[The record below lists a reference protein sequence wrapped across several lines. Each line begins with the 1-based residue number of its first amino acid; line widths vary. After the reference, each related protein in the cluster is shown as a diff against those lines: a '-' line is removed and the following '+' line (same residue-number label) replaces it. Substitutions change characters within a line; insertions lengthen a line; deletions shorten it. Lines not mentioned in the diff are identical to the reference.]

1 MVYYKKI
8 IYLLALSAALN
19 IESNTNIEYSIEMI
33 FVEYEDVLSD
43 DEQFNE
49 VFNIPDESIIN
60 IKSKEILLNK
70 KAFLYENEP
79 NPLQDALSNIKIDY
93 KPLNENKPV
102 VKNSKSDWFYKNDQL
117 DILETIYK
125 NLRYRKGVKAID
137 KVSWN
142 QPITS
147 YDDAKFVYY
156 QNSKIGT
163 YIKFYE
169 SRYLHASIKS
179 FVGNLSH
186 NVIQV
191 DRDKYIKNIAPDVTE
206 SLSNKHLKK
215 IELSYFEE
223 NSYIENKEVKISNSN
238 NNEEIIYYIDENMR
252 LFDKRI
258 YFLDHPKFGI
268 FISLKKINS

>member
-1 MVYYKKI
+1 MIYCKKI
-8 IYLLALSAALN
+8 IYLLALSATLN

-49 VFNIPDESIIN
+49 VFNSPDESIIN

-93 KPLNENKPV
+93 KPLDENKSV
-102 VKNSKSDWFYKNDQL
+102 VINSKSDWFYKNDQL

-186 NVIQV
+186 NIIQA
-191 DRDKYIKNIAPDVTE
+191 DRDKYINNIAPDVSE
-206 SLSNKHLKK
+206 SLNNKHLEK

-223 NSYIENKEVKISNSN
+223 NSYIKDKEVKLSNSN
-238 NNEEIIYYIDENMR
+238 NNDEIIYYIDENMR

>member
-1 MVYYKKI
+1 MIYYKKI
-8 IYLLALSAALN
+8 IYLLALSATLN

-125 NLRYRKGVKAID
+125 NLKYRKGVKAID

-147 YDDAKFVYY
+147 YDDAKFIYY

-186 NVIQV
+186 NIIQA
-191 DRDKYIKNIAPDVTE
+191 DRDKYINNIAPDVSE

-223 NSYIENKEVKISNSN
+223 NSYIKDKEVKLSNSN
-238 NNEEIIYYIDENMR
+238 NNDEIIYYIDENMR
-252 LFDKRI
+252 LFDKKI

>member
-1 MVYYKKI
+1 MIYYKKI

-258 YFLDHPKFGI
+258 YFLDHPRFGI

>member
-1 MVYYKKI
+1 MIYYKKI
-8 IYLLALSAALN
+8 IYLLALSATLN

-49 VFNIPDESIIN
+49 VFNSPDESIIN

-93 KPLNENKPV
+93 KPLDENKSV

-186 NVIQV
+186 NITQA
-191 DRDKYIKNIAPDVTE
+191 DRDKYINNIAPDVSE

-223 NSYIENKEVKISNSN
+223 NSYIKDKEVKLSNSN
-238 NNEEIIYYIDENMR
+238 NNDEIIYYIDENMR
-252 LFDKRI
+252 LFDKKI

>member
-1 MVYYKKI
+1 MIYYKKL
-8 IYLLALSAALN
+8 IYLLTLSAALN

-49 VFNIPDESIIN
+49 VFNTPNESIIN

-79 NPLQDALSNIKIDY
+79 NPLQDALSNIKIEY
-93 KPLNENKPV
+93 KSLDENEPV
-102 VKNSKSDWFYKNDQL
+102 AKNSKSDWFYKNDQL

-147 YDDAKFVYY
+147 YDHAKFVYY

-186 NVIQV
+186 NIIEV
-191 DRDKYIKNIAPDVTE
+191 DRDKYINNIAPDVSE

-215 IELSYFEE
+215 IDLSYFEE
-223 NSYIENKEVKISNSN
+223 NSYIENKEVKITNSN
-238 NNEEIIYYIDENMR
+238 NNDEIIYYIDENMR

>member
-1 MVYYKKI
+1 MIYYKKI

-49 VFNIPDESIIN
+49 VFNSPDESIIN

-186 NVIQV
+186 NIIQA
-191 DRDKYIKNIAPDVTE
+191 DRDKYINNIAPDVSE

-223 NSYIENKEVKISNSN
+223 NSYIKDKEVKLSNSN
-238 NNEEIIYYIDENMR
+238 NNDEIIYYIDENMR
-252 LFDKRI
+252 LFDKKI

>member
-1 MVYYKKI
+1 MIYYKKI
-8 IYLLALSAALN
+8 IYLLALSATLN

-43 DEQFNE
+43 DEQFNG

-258 YFLDHPKFGI
+258 YFLDHPIFGI

>member
-1 MVYYKKI
+1 MIYYKKL
-8 IYLLALSAALN
+8 IYLLALSAVLN

-49 VFNIPDESIIN
+49 VFNSPDELIIN

-70 KAFLYENEP
+70 KAFLYKNES

-102 VKNSKSDWFYKNDQL
+102 AKNSKSDWFYKNDQL

-169 SRYLHASIKS
+169 SRYLHANIKS

-186 NVIQV
+186 NIIQV
-191 DRDKYIKNIAPDVTE
+191 DRDKYINNIAPDVSE

-223 NSYIENKEVKISNSN
+223 NSYIENKEVKINNSN
-238 NNEEIIYYIDENMR
+238 NNDEIIYYIDENMR

-258 YFLDHPKFGI
+258 YFLDHPRFGI

>member
-1 MVYYKKI
+1 MIYYKKI

-49 VFNIPDESIIN
+49 VFNSPDESIIN

-93 KPLNENKPV
+93 KPLDENKSV
-102 VKNSKSDWFYKNDQL
+102 VKNSKSDWFYKNDKL

-258 YFLDHPKFGI
+258 YFLDHPRFGI

>member
-1 MVYYKKI
+1 MIYYKKI
-8 IYLLALSAALN
+8 IYLLALSATLN

-49 VFNIPDESIIN
+49 VFNSPDESIIN

-93 KPLNENKPV
+93 KPLDENKPV

-186 NVIQV
+186 NIIQA
-191 DRDKYIKNIAPDVTE
+191 DRDKYINNIAPDVSE

-223 NSYIENKEVKISNSN
+223 NSYIKDKEVKLSNSN
-238 NNEEIIYYIDENMR
+238 NNDEIIYYIDENMR
-252 LFDKRI
+252 LFDKKI

>member
-1 MVYYKKI
+1 MIYYKKL
-8 IYLLALSAALN
+8 IYLLTLSAALN

-49 VFNIPDESIIN
+49 VFNSPDESIIN

-93 KPLNENKPV
+93 KSLDENKPV
-102 VKNSKSDWFYKNDQL
+102 AKNSKSDWFYKNDQL

-186 NVIQV
+186 NIIQA
-191 DRDKYIKNIAPDVTE
+191 DRDKYINNIAPDVSE

-215 IELSYFEE
+215 IDLSYFEE
-223 NSYIENKEVKISNSN
+223 NSYIENKEVKITNSN
-238 NNEEIIYYIDENMR
+238 NNDEIIYYIDENMR
-252 LFDKRI
+252 LFDKKI

>member
-1 MVYYKKI
+1 MIYYKKL
-8 IYLLALSAALN
+8 IYLLTLSVALN

-49 VFNIPDESIIN
+49 VFNSPDESIIN

-93 KPLNENKPV
+93 KPLDENKSV

-125 NLRYRKGVKAID
+125 NLKYRKGVKAID

-186 NVIQV
+186 NIIQA
-191 DRDKYIKNIAPDVTE
+191 DRDKYINNIAPDVSE

-223 NSYIENKEVKISNSN
+223 NSYIKDKEVKLSNSN
-238 NNEEIIYYIDENMR
+238 NNDEIIYYIDENIR
-252 LFDKRI
+252 LFDKKI

>member
-1 MVYYKKI
+1 MIYYKKI

-102 VKNSKSDWFYKNDQL
+102 VKNSKSDWFYKNEQL

>member
-1 MVYYKKI
+1 MIYYKKI
-8 IYLLALSAALN
+8 IYLLALSATLN

-49 VFNIPDESIIN
+49 VFNSPDESIIN

-147 YDDAKFVYY
+147 FDDAKFVYY

-186 NVIQV
+186 NIIQA
-191 DRDKYIKNIAPDVTE
+191 DRDKYINNIAPDVSE

-223 NSYIENKEVKISNSN
+223 NSYIKDKEVKLSNSKN
-238 NNEEIIYYIDENMR
+238 NDEIIYYIDENMR
-252 LFDKRI
+252 LFDKKI

>member
-1 MVYYKKI
+1 MIYYKKI

-60 IKSKEILLNK
+60 IKSKDILLNK

-258 YFLDHPKFGI
+258 YFLDHPRFGI

>member
-1 MVYYKKI
+1 MIYCKKI
-8 IYLLALSAALN
+8 IYLLALSATLN

-49 VFNIPDESIIN
+49 VFNSPDESIIN

-93 KPLNENKPV
+93 KPLDENKSV
-102 VKNSKSDWFYKNDQL
+102 VINSKSDWFYKNDQL

-186 NVIQV
+186 NIIQA
-191 DRDKYIKNIAPDVTE
+191 DRDKYINNIAPDVSE
-206 SLSNKHLKK
+206 SLNNKHLEK

-223 NSYIENKEVKISNSN
+223 NSYIKDKEVKLSNSN
-238 NNEEIIYYIDENMR
+238 NNDEIIYYIDENMR
-252 LFDKRI
+252 LFDKKI

>member
-1 MVYYKKI
+1 MIYYKKI
-8 IYLLALSAALN
+8 IYLLALSATLN

-49 VFNIPDESIIN
+49 VFNSPDESIIN

-186 NVIQV
+186 NIIQA
-191 DRDKYIKNIAPDVTE
+191 DRDKYIKNIAPDVSE

-223 NSYIENKEVKISNSN
+223 NSYIKDKEVKLSNSN
-238 NNEEIIYYIDENMR
+238 NNDEIIYYIDENMR

>member
-1 MVYYKKI
+1 MIYYKKI
-8 IYLLALSAALN
+8 IYLLALSATLN

-49 VFNIPDESIIN
+49 VFNSPDESIIN

-93 KPLNENKPV
+93 KPLDENKSV

-186 NVIQV
+186 NIIQA
-191 DRDKYIKNIAPDVTE
+191 DRDKYINNIAPDVSE

-223 NSYIENKEVKISNSN
+223 NSYIKDKEVKLSNSN
-238 NNEEIIYYIDENMR
+238 NNDEIIYYIDENMR
-252 LFDKRI
+252 LFDKKI

>member
-1 MVYYKKI
+1 MIYYKKI
-8 IYLLALSAALN
+8 IYLLALSATLN

-49 VFNIPDESIIN
+49 VFNSPDESIIN

-93 KPLNENKPV
+93 KPVDENKPV
-102 VKNSKSDWFYKNDQL
+102 AKNSKSDWFYKNDQL

-186 NVIQV
+186 NIIQA
-191 DRDKYIKNIAPDVTE
+191 DRDKYINNIAPDVSE

-223 NSYIENKEVKISNSN
+223 NSYIKDKEVKLSNSN
-238 NNEEIIYYIDENMR
+238 NNDEIIYYIDENMR
-252 LFDKRI
+252 LFDKKI

>member
-1 MVYYKKI
+1 MIYYKKI

-93 KPLNENKPV
+93 KPINENKPE

-223 NSYIENKEVKISNSN
+223 NTYIENKEVKISNSI
-238 NNEEIIYYIDENMR
+238 NNEEIIYYIDENIR

>member
-1 MVYYKKI
+1 MIYYKKI
-8 IYLLALSAALN
+8 IYLLALSATLN

-49 VFNIPDESIIN
+49 VFNSPDESIIN

-93 KPLNENKPV
+93 KPLDENKSV

-186 NVIQV
+186 NIIQA
-191 DRDKYIKNIAPDVTE
+191 DRDKYINNIAPDVSE

-223 NSYIENKEVKISNSN
+223 NSYIKDKEVKLSNSN
-238 NNEEIIYYIDENMR
+238 NNDEIIYYIDENMR
-252 LFDKRI
+252 LFDKKI

-268 FISLKKINS
+268 FISLNKINS

>member
-1 MVYYKKI
+1 MIYYKKI

-258 YFLDHPKFGI
+258 YFLDHPIFGI

>member
-1 MVYYKKI
+1 MIYYKKL
-8 IYLLALSAALN
+8 IYLLTLSVALN

-49 VFNIPDESIIN
+49 VFNSPDESIIN

-79 NPLQDALSNIKIDY
+79 NPLQDALANIKIDY
-93 KPLNENKPV
+93 KPLDENKSV
-102 VKNSKSDWFYKNDQL
+102 VKNSKSDWFYKNDRL

-147 YDDAKFVYY
+147 YADAKFVYY

-186 NVIQV
+186 NIIQA
-191 DRDKYIKNIAPDVTE
+191 DRDKYINNIAPDVSE

-258 YFLDHPKFGI
+258 YFLDHPRFGI

>member
-1 MVYYKKI
+1 MIYYKKI
-8 IYLLALSAALN
+8 IYLLALSATLN

-49 VFNIPDESIIN
+49 VFNSPDESIIN

-93 KPLNENKPV
+93 KPVDENKPV
-102 VKNSKSDWFYKNDQL
+102 AKNSKSDWFYKNDQL

-147 YDDAKFVYY
+147 YDDSKFVYY

-169 SRYLHASIKS
+169 SRYLHANIKS

-186 NVIQV
+186 NIIQA
-191 DRDKYIKNIAPDVTE
+191 DRDKYINNIAPDVSE

-223 NSYIENKEVKISNSN
+223 NSYIKDKEVKLSNSN
-238 NNEEIIYYIDENMR
+238 NNDEIIYYIDENMR
-252 LFDKRI
+252 LFDKKI

>member
-1 MVYYKKI
+1 MIYYKKI
-8 IYLLALSAALN
+8 IYLLALSATLN

-49 VFNIPDESIIN
+49 VFNSPDESIIN

-93 KPLNENKPV
+93 KTVDENKPV
-102 VKNSKSDWFYKNDQL
+102 AKNSKSDWFYKNDQL

-186 NVIQV
+186 NIIQA
-191 DRDKYIKNIAPDVTE
+191 DRDKYINNIAPDVYE
-206 SLSNKHLKK
+206 SLNKKHLKK

-223 NSYIENKEVKISNSN
+223 NSYIKDKEVKLSNSN
-238 NNEEIIYYIDENMR
+238 NNDEIIYYIDENMR
-252 LFDKRI
+252 LFDKKI

>member
-1 MVYYKKI
+1 MIYYKKI

-43 DEQFNE
+43 DEQFNG

-258 YFLDHPKFGI
+258 YFLDHPRFGI

>member
-1 MVYYKKI
+1 MIYYKKI
-8 IYLLALSAALN
+8 IYLLALSATLN

-49 VFNIPDESIIN
+49 VFNSPDESIIN

-79 NPLQDALSNIKIDY
+79 NPLQDALSNIKINY
-93 KPLNENKPV
+93 KPLDENKSV

-147 YDDAKFVYY
+147 YDDAKYVYY

-186 NVIQV
+186 NIIQA
-191 DRDKYIKNIAPDVTE
+191 DRDKYINNIAPDVSE

-223 NSYIENKEVKISNSN
+223 NSYIKDKEVKLSNSN
-238 NNEEIIYYIDENMR
+238 NNDEIIYYIDENMR
-252 LFDKRI
+252 LFDKKI

>member
-1 MVYYKKI
+1 MIYYKKI

-206 SLSNKHLKK
+206 SLSNKNLKK

>member
-1 MVYYKKI
+1 MIYYKKI
-8 IYLLALSAALN
+8 IYLLALSATLN

-49 VFNIPDESIIN
+49 VFNSPDESIIN

-93 KPLNENKPV
+93 KPLDENKSV

-186 NVIQV
+186 NIIQA
-191 DRDKYIKNIAPDVTE
+191 DRDKYINNIAPDVYE
-206 SLSNKHLKK
+206 SLNNKHLKK

-223 NSYIENKEVKISNSN
+223 NSYIKDKEVKLSNSN
-238 NNEEIIYYIDENMR
+238 NNDEIIYYIDENMR
-252 LFDKRI
+252 LFDKKI

>member
-1 MVYYKKI
+1 MIYYKKI
-8 IYLLALSAALN
+8 IYLLALSATLN

-49 VFNIPDESIIN
+49 VFNSPDESIIN

-93 KPLNENKPV
+93 KPLDENKSV

-125 NLRYRKGVKAID
+125 NLKYRKGVKAID

-186 NVIQV
+186 NITQA
-191 DRDKYIKNIAPDVTE
+191 DRDKYINNIAPDVSE

-223 NSYIENKEVKISNSN
+223 NSYIKDKEVKLSNSN
-238 NNEEIIYYIDENMR
+238 NNDEIIYYIDENMR
-252 LFDKRI
+252 LFDKKI

>member
-1 MVYYKKI
+1 MIYYKKL
-8 IYLLALSAALN
+8 IYLLTLSVALN

-49 VFNIPDESIIN
+49 VFNSPDESIIN

-93 KPLNENKPV
+93 KPLDENKSV
-102 VKNSKSDWFYKNDQL
+102 VKNSKSDWFYKNDRL

-186 NVIQV
+186 NIIQA
-191 DRDKYIKNIAPDVTE
+191 DRDKYINNIAPDVSE

-258 YFLDHPKFGI
+258 YFLDHPRFGI

>member
-1 MVYYKKI
+1 MIYYKKI
-8 IYLLALSAALN
+8 IYLLALSATLN

-49 VFNIPDESIIN
+49 VFNSPDESIIN

-93 KPLNENKPV
+93 KPLDENKSV

-125 NLRYRKGVKAID
+125 NLKYRKGVKAID

-147 YDDAKFVYY
+147 YADAKFVYY

-186 NVIQV
+186 NIIQA
-191 DRDKYIKNIAPDVTE
+191 DRDKYINNIAPDVSE

-223 NSYIENKEVKISNSN
+223 NSYIKDKEVKLSNSN
-238 NNEEIIYYIDENMR
+238 NNDEIIYYIDENMR
-252 LFDKRI
+252 LFDKKI

>member
-1 MVYYKKI
+1 MIYYKKI

-49 VFNIPDESIIN
+49 VFNSPDEPIIN

-186 NVIQV
+186 NITQA
-191 DRDKYIKNIAPDVTE
+191 DRDKYINNIAPDVSE

-223 NSYIENKEVKISNSN
+223 NSYIKDKEVKLSNSN
-238 NNEEIIYYIDENMR
+238 NNDEIIYYIDENMR
-252 LFDKRI
+252 LFDKKI

>member
-1 MVYYKKI
+1 MIYYKKI

-49 VFNIPDESIIN
+49 VFNSPDESIIN

-223 NSYIENKEVKISNSN
+223 NTYIENKEVKISNSN

>member
-1 MVYYKKI
+1 MIYYKKI

-93 KPLNENKPV
+93 KPLDENKSV

-125 NLRYRKGVKAID
+125 NLKYRKGVKAID

-186 NVIQV
+186 NITQA
-191 DRDKYIKNIAPDVTE
+191 DRDKYINNIAPDVSE

-223 NSYIENKEVKISNSN
+223 NSYIKDKEVKLSNSN
-238 NNEEIIYYIDENMR
+238 NNDEIIYYIDENMR
-252 LFDKRI
+252 LFDKKI

>member
-1 MVYYKKI
+1 MIYYKKI

-186 NVIQV
+186 NIIQA
-191 DRDKYIKNIAPDVTE
+191 DRDKYINNIAPDVSE

-258 YFLDHPKFGI
+258 YFLDHPRFGI

>member
-1 MVYYKKI
+1 MIYCKKI
-8 IYLLALSAALN
+8 IYLLALSATLN

-49 VFNIPDESIIN
+49 VFNSPDESIIN

-93 KPLNENKPV
+93 KPLDENKSV
-102 VKNSKSDWFYKNDQL
+102 VINSKSDWFYKNDQL

-179 FVGNLSH
+179 FIGNLSH
-186 NVIQV
+186 NIIQA
-191 DRDKYIKNIAPDVTE
+191 DRDKYINNIAPDVSE
-206 SLSNKHLKK
+206 SLNNKHLEK

-223 NSYIENKEVKISNSN
+223 NSYIKDKEVKLSNSN
-238 NNEEIIYYIDENMR
+238 NNDEIIYYIDENMR
-252 LFDKRI
+252 LFDKKI

>member
-1 MVYYKKI
+1 MIYYKKI

-179 FVGNLSH
+179 FLGNLSH

-258 YFLDHPKFGI
+258 YFLDHPRFGI